1 MFKENKEFW
10 LYFVGI
16 VIVFFLLFF
25 SFRSYV
31 GDIGAGFNPI
41 VNTSVDTD
49 GDGDVDTSGTSQ
61 VYEAPP
67 LNNINQDLD
76 YFAVIKTNKGDFEID
91 LLERYA
97 PNTVNNFVFLATD
110 NFYDGTSFHRLI
122 PGVLLQGGSP
132 NTKNEDPS
140 DDKFGGPGYVIKDEI
155 NWDSLDLDQGLRNT
169 LINEGYTSAV
179 KIPSKDLDKYS
190 LAMANAG
197 KPNTNGSQF
206 FITLAGTDKDEID
219 ELRGRHTVFATI
231 TTNFELIDELAQ
243 VQVDDAN
250 STSPRPLEDIIIN
263 DIEVFIR
270 YSAQ

>member
-132 NTKNEDPS
+132 NTKN
-140 DDKFGGPGYVIKDEI
+140 
-155 NWDSLDLDQGLRNT
+155 
-169 LINEGYTSAV
+169 
-179 KIPSKDLDKYS
+179 
-190 LAMANAG
+190 
-197 KPNTNGSQF
+197 
-206 FITLAGTDKDEID
+206 
-219 ELRGRHTVFATI
+219 
-231 TTNFELIDELAQ
+231 
-243 VQVDDAN
+243 
-250 STSPRPLEDIIIN
+250 
-263 DIEVFIR
+263 
-270 YSAQ
+270 